1 MKRVVLSVLAGTL
14 ISGVMVASPLQHSNA
29 LAKESNSVTI
39 FDNEEFATDLVKEEV
54 IQDGKKITF
63 ERFED
68 KDGVVHSKVIEDQ
81 KEIIISFDPKTNE
94 LLVDGVKQEISIK
107 PSKAAPL
114 TLHSLQSVSIP
125 SGGKF
130 MGSYETDYNV
140 NQLGISVAAGM
151 LSATTKMPYS
161 MGYAALASITAFS
174 ATAYITY
181 DQYRY
186 PKKCEQYRY
195 YNHVKFYKN
204 ADRTKLD
211 SESGSGMFFDGKPTP
226 VSCTP

>member
-14 ISGVMVASPLQHSNA
+14 VLGIMVASPLQHNV
-29 LAKESNSVTI
+29 LAKEST
-39 FDNEEFATDLVKEEV
+39 NETVFEKEQVATDVFKEEV

-68 KDGVVHSKVIEDQ
+68 KDGVVHSKVIEGQ
-81 KEIIISFDPKTNE
+81 KETNITFDPKTNE
-94 LLVDGVKQEISIK
+94 LLIDGVKREISIK
-107 PSKAAPL
+107 PSKA
-114 TLHSLQSVSIP
+114 TLLASYSSQSVSIP

-130 MGSYETDYNV
+130 IGSFETDYDV
-140 NQLGISVAAGM
+140 NQVGLSVAAGT
-151 LSATTKMPYS
+151 LSALTRLPYS
-161 MGYAALASITAFS
+161 AAYAALASISAFS

-195 YNHVKFYKN
+195 FNHVKVYKN
-204 ADRTKLD
+204 ADRTKLA

>member
-14 ISGVMVASPLQHSNA
+14 VLGIMVASPLQHNV
-29 LAKESNSVTI
+29 LARESTNEIVFEKEQV
-39 FDNEEFATDLVKEEV
+39 ATDVFKEEV

-68 KDGVVHSKVIEDQ
+68 KDGVVHSKVIEGQ
-81 KEIIISFDPKTNE
+81 KETNITFDPKTNE
-94 LLVDGVKQEISIK
+94 LLIDGVKREISIK
-107 PSKAAPL
+107 PSKA
-114 TLHSLQSVSIP
+114 TLLASYSSQSVSIP

-130 MGSYETDYNV
+130 IGSFETDYDV
-140 NQLGISVAAGM
+140 NQVGLSVAAGT
-151 LSATTKMPYS
+151 LSSLTRLPYS
-161 MGYAALASITAFS
+161 AAYAALASISAFS

-195 YNHVKFYKN
+195 FNHVKVYKN
-204 ADRTKLD
+204 ADRTKLA